1 MTHHSPDGALKVL
14 GAPAR
19 CQGGL
24 REPSLHPSHRPSR
37 EGGSIS
43 TAYGTRKR
51 GSEEAEAPR
60 RAATPAAEPRPS
72 LSGSKG
78 RVPPAPPPPGA
89 DLRGR
94 GGNFHSAA
102 SRESGIKGNCSGGP
116 VGRPGGN
123 PKPPQLFP
131 VCRPAGPRGARGEAG
146 GAPRSTLLALAAP
159 ASRVLSLRLSVLH
172 PLRSAPGPFLY
183 LIGSRTSL
191 RSRFLG
197 PGLCARVGTRGR
209 PPQKSCQG
217 PWRCPRALGQA
228 LLLRV
233 SDPVS
238 WAPPSPASTLHSP
251 GSQHGSLHE
260 ELGSSAAFTLHAQGR
275 EPPPPN
281 DLKLNPWRQLTQ
293 GRGGV
298 GLWSQSRVQVL
309 LHRVVAVLSWT
320 RRPETQLRNE
330 AGLGQAAGAVPGQ
343 TGFRIQEL
351 LPHPCPAQDSCEPRR
366 RSPVPVPFLAP

>member
-1 MTHHSPDGALKVL
+1 MGRWGGRAETQNLRSCFQFAARLARVGRAARQAAHLGALSW
-14 GAPAR
+14 R
-19 CQGGL
+19 
-24 REPSLHPSHRPSR
+24 S
-37 EGGSIS
+37 
-43 TAYGTRKR
+43 
-51 GSEEAEAPR
+51 
-60 RAATPAAEPRPS
+60 PRPPRAS
-72 LSGSKG
+72 CLCGS
-78 RVPPAPPPPGA
+78 P
-89 DLRGR
+89 
-94 GGNFHSAA
+94 
-102 SRESGIKGNCSGGP
+102 CS
-116 VGRPGGN
+116 
-123 PKPPQLFP
+123 
-131 VCRPAGPRGARGEAG
+131 
-146 GAPRSTLLALAAP
+146 T
-159 ASRVLSLRLSVLH
+159 
-172 PLRSAPGPFLY
+172 RSAPGPFLY
-183 LIGSRTSL
+183 LTGSRTSL

-197 PGLCARVGTRGR
+197 PGRCARVGTRGR

-217 PWRCPRALGQA
+217 PWRCPRAPGQA

-260 ELGSSAAFTLHAQGR
+260 ELGSSADFTLHAQGR

-293 GRGGV
+293 GRGGS